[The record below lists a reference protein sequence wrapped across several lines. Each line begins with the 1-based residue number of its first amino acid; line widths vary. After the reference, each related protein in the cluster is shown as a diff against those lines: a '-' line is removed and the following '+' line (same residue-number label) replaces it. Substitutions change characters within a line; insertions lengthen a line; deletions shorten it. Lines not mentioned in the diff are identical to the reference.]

1 MTNRITIL
9 NELKESSPV
18 LALQDPFRTPYQV
31 PQGYFEKLP
40 GLLLELV
47 NQENKL
53 VNLPTTATPFDVPQ
67 GYFENF
73 ADTMLS
79 KVKALESGSASE
91 ELAALSPLLQ
101 KLNRNNVFS
110 VPEGYFEEL
119 PENITEGAIAIEIVN
134 EELENLSPMMSSLKG
149 KNAYTVPS
157 GYFES
162 LPEMMLEK
170 AKAGKSAKVV
180 SISFTRKITRYAAA
194 AAVAGLIFLGGWQ
207 LLNTKPMGEIGSVA
221 NNEKLIPSNVSD
233 TELLKYLENDNAT
246 ETETAVVPAAAEE
259 MNPDEMKDMLADIS
273 DEELQKYAE
282 QSNGASTSLNN

>member
-31 PQGYFEKLP
+31 PQGYFESLP
-40 GLLLELV
+40 GLLLDLV
-47 NQENKL
+47 KQN
-53 VNLPTTATPFDVPQ
+53 VSVSTLPVTSTPFDVPQ

-73 ADTMLS
+73 ADSMLS
-79 KVKALESGSASE
+79 KVRALESGSASE
-91 ELAALSPLLQ
+91 EIAALSPLLQ
-101 KLNRNNVFS
+101 KLNRNNLYS

-119 PENITEGAIAIEIVN
+119 PENITDGAKAIELVN

-149 KNAYTVPS
+149 KNVYTVPS
-157 GYFES
+157 DYFER
-162 LPEMMLEK
+162 LPETILER
-170 AKAGKSAKVV
+170 ASTGKSAKVI

-207 LLNTKPMGEIGSVA
+207 LLNTKPMSEMGSVA
-221 NNEKLIPSNVSD
+221 SNEKVIPSTVSD
-233 TELLKYLENDNAT
+233 TEILKYLENDNAT
-246 ETETAVVPAAAEE
+246 ETETAVVPATSEE
-259 MNPDEMKDMLADIS
+259 LNPDEMKEMLADIS

-282 QSNGASTSLNN
+282 QANGASTSLNN